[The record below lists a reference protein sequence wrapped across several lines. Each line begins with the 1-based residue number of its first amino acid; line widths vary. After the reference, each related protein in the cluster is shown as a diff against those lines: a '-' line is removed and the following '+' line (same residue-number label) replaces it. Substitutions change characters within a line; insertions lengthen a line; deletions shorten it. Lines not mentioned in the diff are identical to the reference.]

1 MCLHFCQLFADNLQ
15 SLMSYL
21 AINVSESQIHLKT
34 IPLYVVQSLYS
45 SDCCDSETEPLWTKN
60 SLEQKNR
67 TKKLPRT
74 KEQLRTK
81 KAQNKIAQNERI
93 SQNKK

>member
-21 AINVSESQIHLKT
+21 AMNVSESQIHLKT

-60 SLEQKNR
+60 SLEQK
-67 TKKLPRT
+67 T
-74 KEQLRTK
+74 EE
-81 KAQNKIAQNERI
+81 KIAQNKRTA
-93 SQNKK
+93 QNKKKPRAKE